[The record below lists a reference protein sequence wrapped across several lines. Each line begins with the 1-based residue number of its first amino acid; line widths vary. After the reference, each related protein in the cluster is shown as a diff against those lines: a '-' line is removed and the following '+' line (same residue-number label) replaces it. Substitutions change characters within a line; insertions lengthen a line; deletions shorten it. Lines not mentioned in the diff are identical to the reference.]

1 MPKIYRIELSEKE
14 REELTAL
21 TRRKRAA
28 AHKVCKA
35 RSLLFCDEGP
45 QGPALHDEEVVSKT
59 GVALRTLERL
69 RKRCHEVEPLEALE
83 PVARTHVP
91 RKPKLDGDK
100 EARLVRLACS
110 EPPAGCA
117 RWTLVLLAGKMI
129 ELEIVDHISPETV
142 RKALKKTNLSL
153 G

>member
-1 MPKIYRIELSEKE
+1 MPKIYRIELSGEE

-35 RSLLFCDEGP
+35 RALLFCDEGAH
-45 QGPALHDEEVVSKT
+45 GPALKDKEIVSKT
-59 GVALRTLERL
+59 GIALRTLERL
-69 RKRCHEVEPLEALE
+69 RKRCHEVAPLEALE
-83 PVARTHVP
+83 PVPRTHVP
-91 RKPKLDGDK
+91 RQPKLDGDK
-100 EARLVRLACS
+100 EARLVRIACS